1 MENIAFYTSVE
12 NILGKW
18 FKKFRSKNGIKVV

>member
-18 FKKFRSKNGIKVV
+18 FKKFGSKNGIKVV